1 MRFSDLDGR
10 SIGVW
15 GAGIETRAFG
25 RVLGSALPAARIT
38 VLVLED
44 ASDPSELASDATVVG
59 AAGAVDALSGC
70 DVLVRSPGVSIYRPE
85 LLQLR
90 RAGLAITTPTGLWLA
105 ERGGRNVVGVT
116 GTKGK
121 STIASLVAHLV
132 REAGERAHLV
142 GNIGRPAV
150 ELLGTREDELAVVEL
165 SSYQIA
171 DLPSGPE
178 VAMVANVFREHL
190 NWHLTEEQYRTDK
203 LRLLTLPGVRRC
215 VLDAT
220 SQELMAAPRR
230 CSDALTYGSPSGWHV
245 TTEGVAHGDRTV
257 VASEDLPLLGPHNA
271 LNLCGALTVLE
282 ALDVAHPPLPAA
294 LSNFSGLPHRLQL
307 VHEADGV
314 TWVDDSI
321 STTPES
327 AAAAIAS
334 FPGRPIVLI
343 GGGQDRGQ
351 DYTRLGV
358 ALTERQ
364 AHVLGL
370 PETGLRLVDAARAAG
385 TPAESARVVDTLE
398 AAVAGARAAA
408 VPGTIVLLSPAA
420 PSYNTYKNFEE
431 RGDHFRWLAIR
442 ARVRA

>member
-1 MRFSDLDGR
+1 
-10 SIGVW
+10 
-15 GAGIETRAFG
+15 
-25 RVLGSALPAARIT
+25 
-38 VLVLED
+38 
-44 ASDPSELASDATVVG
+44 
-59 AAGAVDALSGC
+59 
-70 DVLVRSPGVSIYRPE
+70 
-85 LLQLR
+85 
-90 RAGLAITTPTGLWLA
+90 
-105 ERGGRNVVGVT
+105 
-116 GTKGK
+116 
-121 STIASLVAHLV
+121 
-132 REAGERAHLV
+132 
-142 GNIGRPAV
+142 
-150 ELLGTREDELAVVEL
+150 
-165 SSYQIA
+165 
-171 DLPSGPE
+171 
-178 VAMVANVFREHL
+178 MVANVFREHV

-370 PETGLRLVDAARAAG
+370 PETGLRLVGAARAAG

-431 RGDHFRWLAIR
+431 RGDHFRQLAIR
-442 ARVRA
+442 ARIRA